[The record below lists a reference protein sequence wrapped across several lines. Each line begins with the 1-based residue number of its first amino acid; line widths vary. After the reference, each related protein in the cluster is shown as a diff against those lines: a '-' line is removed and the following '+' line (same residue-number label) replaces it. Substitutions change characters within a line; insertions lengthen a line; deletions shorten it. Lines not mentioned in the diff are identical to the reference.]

1 MLLGAIVFGGLAVF
15 SASRYITQT
24 VQREKNR
31 LNPNVEQQD
40 VVVAKSSL
48 KRGELVGSDN
58 MAVRKIP
65 KDYVPGT
72 AVDPAEFGNVEGA
85 KLAVDMRQGEVLL
98 RGTLEGADTT
108 TFSTRVEPDARAI
121 TLMVDEINS
130 IAGLL
135 QPNDHVDLF
144 YTAKPT
150 KKGNSNGV
158 PGPDQNRLLMQ
169 NVIILA
175 TGRQVRPS
183 VSGGNATGV
192 GRAFTTITI
201 EALPLDVQRLI
212 LAQKGGT
219 LTAVLRGNKDAK
231 PLEANTMT
239 AAELFGP
246 GAHAKGRGETTEI
259 IIGGK
264 GGGRADREIMQFLG
278 ADRAAIGG
286 SEAPP
291 ATTRRSSVDVLNE
304 YLRANQTP
312 AEPITMSH

>member
-201 EALPLDVQRLI
+201 EALPL
-212 LAQKGGT
+212 
-219 LTAVLRGNKDAK
+219 
-231 PLEANTMT
+231 EANTMT